1 MNKEM
6 YLNLQQSN
14 QGQLIYIYYKEKFDE
29 KKHRPLLQFQE
40 LMHYLQMVS
49 NIQVILE
56 IICQY
61 YDSKFKITRIFN
73 KEGVLIHVI

>member
-29 KKHRPLLQFQE
+29 KKHRPLL
-40 LMHYLQMVS
+40 LGAL
-49 NIQVILE
+49 
-56 IICQY
+56 
-61 YDSKFKITRIFN
+61 
-73 KEGVLIHVI
+73 